1 MGLSSACADNSGIGP
16 ILRATCS
23 RTWAR
28 LGPLSMK
35 RHFIAISY
43 RRLDRDSFRRDRAP
57 NRAAWRFPDWTAVGF
72 AFPSPFLG
80 SAPLGI
86 PLPEHSRL
94 VGLDLSLIGSLS
106 LRGGQTTG
114 GDSNPDCLN
123 SAFLRRLSS
132 GGLVAGRRLS
142 PCPHLFASHGLS
154 HSESRSLC
162 QERSP
167 FSPVTFAPDDE
178 GKYIRTQ
185 AKSLIFSRFT
195 IHLSTDLRNC
205 LPDKANGGV

>member
-1 MGLSSACADNSGIGP
+1 MGLSSAFADNSGLGP
-16 ILRATCS
+16 ILKATCS

-35 RHFIAISY
+35 RHLHAISY
-43 RRLDRDSFRRDRAP
+43 RRLYRGSFRRDRTP

-72 AFPSPFLG
+72 AIPSPFLG

-94 VGLDLSLIGSLS
+94 VGLDLSRIGSLS

-114 GDSNPDCLN
+114 GDTNPDCLN

-132 GGLVAGRRLS
+132 GSLVAGRRLS

-154 HSESRSLC
+154 HSESRSTC
-162 QERSP
+162 QEHSP
-167 FSPVTFAPDDE
+167 FSPLTFVLDD
-178 GKYIRTQ
+178 GRQYIHPQ
-185 AKSLIFSRFT
+185 AKSLIFFRSK

-205 LPDKANGGV
+205 LLHNANHGV

>member
-1 MGLSSACADNSGIGP
+1 MGPSSAFADNSGIGP
-16 ILRATCS
+16 ILKATCS

-35 RHFIAISY
+35 RQVSAIPY
-43 RRLDRDSFRRDRAP
+43 RRLDRDCFRRDRTP

-114 GDSNPDCLN
+114 GDTNPDCLN

-154 HSESRSLC
+154 HSESRSFC
-162 QERSP
+162 QELSP
-167 FSPVTFAPDDE
+167 FSPLTFVLDD
-178 GKYIRTQ
+178 GRQYIHPQ
-185 AKSLIFSRFT
+185 AKSLIFLRSK

-205 LPDKANGGV
+205 LLHNANHGV

>member
-1 MGLSSACADNSGIGP
+1 
-16 ILRATCS
+16 
-23 RTWAR
+23 
-28 LGPLSMK
+28 MK
-35 RHFIAISY
+35 QQLPAISY
-43 RRLDRDSFRRDRAP
+43 RRLDRGSFRRDHPP

-80 SAPLGI
+80 STPLDV

-94 VGLDLSLIGSLS
+94 LGLDLSRIGSLS

-114 GDSNPDCLN
+114 GDSNPDCLS

-142 PCPHLFASHGLS
+142 PCPQFVASHGLS
-154 HSESRSLC
+154 HSESRTPC

-167 FSPVTFAPDDE
+167 FSPVTFVADDE
-178 GKYIRTQ
+178 EEIYPHASEICLLFSNKHPANPLICAQLLAGNCRWRCIIRW
-185 AKSLIFSRFT
+185 I
-195 IHLSTDLRNC
+195 I
-205 LPDKANGGV
+205 